1 VSTPRK
7 PRVSNFSHTTFIAAW
22 VTLCA
27 AYFDT
32 QVLFNL
38 SIVKAVSNGN
48 PFPTDRA
55 GFFGMATKGF
65 AITHSRCRCKLRG
78 LMERLAA
85 VYEYHPRCV

>member
-27 AYFDT
+27 AYFDM

-38 SIVKAVSNGN
+38 SIV
-48 PFPTDRA
+48 
-55 GFFGMATKGF
+55 
-65 AITHSRCRCKLRG
+65 
-78 LMERLAA
+78 
-85 VYEYHPRCV
+85 